1 MNRLNGKIAFLT
13 AAAAGIGR
21 ATALAFAA
29 EGAQVIATDRDAE
42 ALAILAKDLSAIS
55 SGHKTFALDVLDHAA
70 LKAAADSH
78 RDVNVLFNCAGWVH
92 EGTLAN
98 TSIADWQ
105 KSLDLNVTSMFVLTQ
120 AFLPHFLRNGG
131 ASIINVA
138 SLASSLKGFPNR
150 LAYTMSK
157 AAVIG
162 FSKSVAMDYIK
173 NGIRVNTICPGT
185 VDSPSL
191 HDRAASTGDTAK
203 SMANYIAR
211 QPIGRLGR
219 AEEIAAVAVYL
230 AGDESAYTT
239 GTDIV
244 VDGGIRL

>member
-1 MNRLNGKIAFLT
+1 MNRLNGKVAFLT

-29 EGAQVIATDRDAE
+29 EGARVIATDRDAR
-42 ALAILAKDLSAIS
+42 ALESLATDLSAVS
-55 SGHKTFALDVLDHAA
+55 TGHKTFVLDVLDNAA
-70 LKAAADSH
+70 LKAAAESH

-105 KSLDLNVTSMFVLTQ
+105 RSFNLNVTPMFVLTQ
-120 AFLPHFLRNGG
+120 AFLPYFLKNGG
-131 ASIINVA
+131 ASVINVA
-138 SLASSLKGFPNR
+138 SLASNLKGFPNR

-173 NGIRVNTICPGT
+173 SGIRVNTICPGT

-191 HDRAASTGDTAK
+191 HDRAKSTGDETK

-219 AEEIAAVAVYL
+219 PEEIAAVAVYL
-230 AGDESAYTT
+230 ASDESGYTT
-239 GTDIV
+239 GTDIL

>member
-1 MNRLNGKIAFLT
+1 MNRLNGKVAFLT

-21 ATALAFAA
+21 ATALAFAT
-29 EGAQVIATDRDAE
+29 EGARVIATDRDAK
-42 ALAILAKDLSAIS
+42 ALESLAKDLSAIS
-55 SGHKTFALDVLDHAA
+55 NGHKTFALDVLDNAA
-70 LKAAADSH
+70 LKAVADLHSE
-78 RDVNVLFNCAGWVH
+78 VNVLFNCAGWVH

-105 KSLDLNVTSMFVLTQ
+105 KSFDLNVTPMFVLTQ
-120 AFLPHFLRNGG
+120 AFLPHFLKNGG
-131 ASIINVA
+131 
-138 SLASSLKGFPNR
+138 ASSLKGFPNR

-162 FSKSVAMDYIK
+162 LSKSIAMDYIK

-191 HDRAASTGDTAK
+191 HYRAAGTGDEAK
-203 SMANYIAR
+203 SMLNYIAR

-219 AEEIAAVAVYL
+219 PEEIAAVAVYL
-230 AGDESAYTT
+230 AGDESGYTT
-239 GTDIV
+239 GTDIL

>member
-1 MNRLNGKIAFLT
+1 LSIGNLVANQKNQQELSVVGGDHMNRLNGKVAFLT

-29 EGAQVIATDRDAE
+29 EGARVIATDRDAK
-42 ALAILAKDLSAIS
+42 ALESLARGLSIIS
-55 SGHKTFALDVLDHAA
+55 SGHKTFAL
-70 LKAAADSH
+70 
-78 RDVNVLFNCAGWVH
+78 
-92 EGTLAN
+92 
-98 TSIADWQ
+98 
-105 KSLDLNVTSMFVLTQ
+105 
-120 AFLPHFLRNGG
+120 
-131 ASIINVA
+131 NVA

-162 FSKSVAMDYIK
+162 LSKSIAMDYIK

-191 HDRAASTGDTAK
+191 HNRAAGTGDKAK
-203 SMANYIAR
+203 SMLNYIAR

-219 AEEIAAVAVYL
+219 PEEIAAVAVYL
-230 AGDESAYTT
+230 AGDESGYTT
-239 GTDIV
+239 GTDIL

>member
-29 EGAQVIATDRDAE
+29 EGARVIATDRDAKTLE
-42 ALAILAKDLSAIS
+42 RLAKDLSAIS
-55 SGHKTFALDVLDHAA
+55 DGHKTFALDVLDAAA
-70 LKAAADSH
+70 LRKAAASH
-78 RDVNVLFNCAGWVH
+78 PDVNVLFNCAGWVH

-98 TSIADWQ
+98 TSITDWQ
-105 KSLDLNVTSMFVLTQ
+105 KSFDMNVTPMFVLTQ

-131 ASIINVA
+131 ASVINVA

-162 FSKSVAMDYIK
+162 LSKSIAMDYIK

-191 HDRAASTGDTAK
+191 HDRAASTGDETTA
-203 SMANYIAR
+203 MANYIAR

-239 GTDIV
+239 GTDIL

>member
-1 MNRLNGKIAFLT
+1 MNRLNGKVAFLT

-21 ATALAFAA
+21 ATALAFAT
-29 EGAQVIATDRDAE
+29 EGARVIATDRDAK
-42 ALAILAKDLSAIS
+42 ALESLAKDLSAIS
-55 SGHKTFALDVLDHAA
+55 SGHKTFAVDVLDNAA
-70 LKAAADSH
+70 LKAAADLHS
-78 RDVNVLFNCAGWVH
+78 DVNVLFNCAGWVH

-105 KSLDLNVTSMFVLTQ
+105 KSFDINVTPMFVLTQ
-120 AFLPHFLRNGG
+120 AFLPHFLKNGG
-131 ASIINVA
+131 ASVINVA

-162 FSKSVAMDYIK
+162 LSKSIAMDYIK
-173 NGIRVNTICPGT
+173 SGIRVNTICPGT

-191 HDRAASTGDTAK
+191 HSRAASTGDEAK
-203 SMANYIAR
+203 SMLNYIAR

-219 AEEIAAVAVYL
+219 PEEIAALAVYL
-230 AGDESAYTT
+230 ASDESGYTT
-239 GTDIV
+239 GTDIL

>member
-1 MNRLNGKIAFLT
+1 MNRLNGKTAFLT

-29 EGAQVIATDRDAE
+29 EGARVIATDRDAK
-42 ALAILAKDLSAIS
+42 ALEILAKDLSAIS

-78 RDVNVLFNCAGWVH
+78 GDVNVLFNCAGWVH

-98 TSIADWQ
+98 TSVADWQ
-105 KSLDLNVTSMFVLTQ
+105 KSFDLNVTSMFVLTQ
-120 AFLPHFLRNGG
+120 AFLPHFLKNGG
-131 ASIINVA
+131 ASVINVA

-162 FSKSVAMDYIK
+162 FSKSIAMDYIK

-191 HDRAASTGDTAK
+191 HGRAASTGDEAK

-239 GTDIV
+239 GTDIL